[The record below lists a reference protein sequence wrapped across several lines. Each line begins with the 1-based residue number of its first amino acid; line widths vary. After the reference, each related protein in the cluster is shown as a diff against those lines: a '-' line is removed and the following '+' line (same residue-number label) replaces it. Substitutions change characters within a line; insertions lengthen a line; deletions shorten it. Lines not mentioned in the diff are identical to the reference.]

1 MDIATLYM
9 DTYKIVQL
17 LQTKGYTK
25 EEAEGFIEA
34 IREINIIG
42 VATKQD
48 ISDLRDE
55 LKEEIAEVR
64 NELKQDIADLRDELK
79 QDMNTLKGEMLK
91 FQLIQT
97 IALIGVMIALFQIY

>member
-55 LKEEIAEVR
+55 LKKEIA
-64 NELKQDIADLRDELK
+64 DIRD
-79 QDMNTLKGEMLK
+79 DMITLKGDMLK